1 MGNLNFNAADVAP
14 STGFDTLPAG
24 TFTALVSEANM
35 KTTKAGTG
43 TYIEAVFQVIEGE
56 YKGRKV
62 WDRLTFTNPSAKAT
76 EIGRA
81 QLSALCRAIGCMS
94 IQDTAE
100 LCNRPC
106 LITVGHEKGGDDK
119 IYARVTKYA
128 PAGGSVAAAPVP
140 AAAASAPAA
149 PPWKRTA

>member
-24 TFTALVSEANM
+24 TFTALIGEATM
-35 KTTKAGTG
+35 KPTKSGTG
-43 TYIEAVFQVIEGE
+43 SYIECVFQVVEGE

-62 WDRLTFTNPSAKAT
+62 WERITFTNPSAKST

-81 QLSALCRAIGCMS
+81 QLSALCRAIGVMS

-106 LITVGHEKGGDDK
+106 LITVGHEKGNDDK
-119 IYARVTKYA
+119 MYARVTKYA
-128 PAGGSVAAAPVP
+128 PTGGGFPVPAVAAAPG
-140 AAAASAPAA
+140 APAA
-149 PPWKRTA
+149 PPWKRAG